1 MFPLDPGRLS
11 PSHHHGIA
19 MAAEFDGDDRS
30 KLETQVLQIEGV
42 LHASLDPSAR
52 RLWIVR
58 DSAYQQGPLEIVLR
72 NHLAAL
78 GHDPA
83 DLEIRLS
90 LPVASGPRRRVRF
103 EYVERV
109 EEHSRVTIKVGLQWD
124 ETVHTGS
131 ATGEGGSAIELKTTA
146 RATVDALEQLTG
158 QDLQLRI
165 IGVKPIRAFDSDLM
179 VASLIRA
186 GVGQQRLVGAVVVSG
201 GSLEAT
207 ALAVL
212 SALNRTLGN
221 TLHAPD

>member
-1 MFPLDPGRLS
+1 
-11 PSHHHGIA
+11 
-19 MAAEFDGDDRS
+19 MAAELDADDRS
-30 KLETQVLQIEGV
+30 KLESQVLELDGV
-42 LHASLDPSAR
+42 LHASLDTRAGH
-52 RLWIVR
+52 LWVVR
-58 DSAYQQGPLEIVLR
+58 DPAYEQGPLEIVLR
-72 NHLAAL
+72 NRLAAL
-78 GHDPA
+78 GYDPA

-103 EYVERV
+103 EFVERV
-109 EEHSRVTIKVGLQWD
+109 EDHGRVTIKVGLQWD
-124 ETVHTGS
+124 DAVHTGS
-131 ATGEGGSAIELKTTA
+131 AAGEGGSAIELKTTA
-146 RATVDALEQLTG
+146 RATVDALERLTD

-186 GVGQQRLVGAVVVSG
+186 GVGHQRLVGAVVVSG
-201 GSLEAT
+201 GSLEAA

>member
-1 MFPLDPGRLS
+1 
-11 PSHHHGIA
+11 
-19 MAAEFDGDDRS
+19 MAAELDADDRS
-30 KLETQVLQIEGV
+30 KLESQVLELDGV
-42 LHASLDPSAR
+42 LHASLDTHAGN
-52 RLWIVR
+52 LWVVR
-58 DSAYQQGPLEIVLR
+58 DPAYEQGPLEIVLR
-72 NHLAAL
+72 NRLAAL

-83 DLEIRLS
+83 ALEIRLS

-109 EEHSRVTIKVGLQWD
+109 EDHGRVTINVGLQWD
-124 ETVHTGS
+124 DAVHTGS
-131 ATGEGGSAIELKTTA
+131 ASGEGGSAIELKTTA
-146 RATVDALEQLTG
+146 RATVDALERLTD

-186 GVGQQRLVGAVVVSG
+186 GVGHQRLVGAVVVSG
-201 GSLEAT
+201 GSLEAA